1 MHNTKHSKAGSR
13 NDPPSADEE
22 VAKLRLQLS
31 DWSLSELEQERLV
44 NWNRDEHVVAKG
56 PQFDEK
62 RPEWEID

>member
-1 MHNTKHSKAGSR
+1 MRKHPKNSSR

-31 DWSLSELEQERLV
+31 NFSLLELEQEGLV
-44 NWNRDEHVVAKG
+44 NWNRDEHVVTKG

-62 RPEWEID
+62 RPEREID